1 MARQDAITAVP
12 SVKVLYEATVAFIRP
27 NNEDVAY
34 KNGTRS
40 HPADVMCGDL
50 SSVCGGY
57 RWLLAY
63 FRFQARKGKNFHVYV
78 HEIHTRVRCKL
89 TTYYFNIQLTILR
102 IMWVPSSLSP
112 ISGELSGS

>member
-1 MARQDAITAVP
+1 VARQDAITAVP

-34 KNGTRS
+34 KNGTGS

-57 RWLLAY
+57 GWLLAY
-63 FRFQARKGKNFHVYV
+63 RCLWFEMGPKWEELARVCA
-78 HEIHTRVRCKL
+78 RD
-89 TTYYFNIQLTILR
+89 TYTGA
-102 IMWVPSSLSP
+102 M
-112 ISGELSGS
+112 